1 MNNQVVYFHERDFWW
16 DFLSGTWNI
25 PSIFEW
31 PYFNPIMIPKSFRM
45 VGFRLP
51 NCYKGCLAGSFVWI
65 FLRKHVSYKECRYTL
80 DLKHDTSSSGHQ
92 GKCLGSFPKKKK
104 NTFQVRD
111 VLEAFFSEWSI
122 FPSPHFFPTE
132 KVGAFQPPW
141 QHLHPKMCWSQ
152 PSGAVAPSL
161 AYLKHSNFFHHRA
174 LHGSPSQ
181 LENT

>member
-104 NTFQVRD
+104 KHLPSAGCSWGVFLWVIYLPFPT
-111 VLEAFFSEWSI
+111 FFSNRKSGGVSTTLTT
-122 FPSPHFFPTE
+122 PS
-132 KVGAFQPPW
+132 
-141 QHLHPKMCWSQ
+141 S
-152 PSGAVAPSL
+152 
-161 AYLKHSNFFHHRA
+161 
-174 LHGSPSQ
+174 
-181 LENT
+181 